1 MRTRRFSLLLALLL
15 TTLTASASLTA
26 GCGADPATNMAPS
39 LTLSVGSQE
48 TYVVGEDV
56 VQIQVTAK
64 DPEGGNI
71 NFEVINRPDRAEFQ
85 TFASSALFS
94 WDPITSDVT
103 DGEPLRLIFVATDS
117 QGESTERVVNLTILA
132 GNGTP
137 RFLTA
142 SSKLYDPNSNK
153 PLEFEV
159 EVRDDDSRD
168 VDLQMPGDKA
178 PAGASFE
185 QTGPKTGTFT
195 WSPSVQQRDKRVH
208 SVTFVADDQQ
218 TDPVTLKVSI
228 ILQNGGGG
236 GGTTDPDPVGSC
248 EGDQP
253 ITHDPLGAQRTID
266 DYELQASL
274 SAAAA
279 SKYDLA
285 YVFWSTDDVM
295 NTEVEWGSAEMKI
308 DGTELR
314 GAIPNLLLP
323 AGESQTV
330 YYSICAMDE
339 DAAEDAEDGFIC
351 APGGSYFT
359 FNAYSPD
366 ETSCLDDAAG
376 ASFASATAIPDDVW
390 AEQTA
395 CSGTADFHKFTV
407 EAGEIVDLY
416 VTYAL
421 GQDVDVKLY
430 DDAEK
435 QRDLIEFSDCY
446 GVAYIPLE
454 APESGQ
460 KTWYVEVTGADAPYQ
475 ITAWREQGGG
485 GTCGD
490 EANEPN
496 DTAGNATLV
505 FDDIALFEGASIC
518 TEEDLDIYAF
528 DVLAGDTIDAL
539 LEFTHADGD
548 LDMSLYAPS
557 QSDDVS
563 LDSFGVADGWSE
575 DDDEEITH
583 VAEESGIYYL
593 LTFTASTPNT
603 YDLAIGTT
611 CGDDDAFGSSN
622 HSQSSPALL
631 TPGTHAD
638 LKVCAGEPD
647 WYERTGFSG
656 QLVLAELQVKQGVRV
671 SDVSFEVYD
680 ANGLIKSAT
689 VNGDRLELEFT
700 PSTQGQYFYKVDA
713 PSNMIYELTF
723 VE

>member
-1 MRTRRFSLLLALLL
+1 MRTRRLSLLLALFVALL
-15 TTLTASASLTA
+15 ATFSAS
-26 GCGADPATNMAPS
+26 CGADAPPNEAPS
-39 LTLSVGSQE
+39 LTLSVGSEE

-64 DPEGGNI
+64 DPEGGNVS
-71 NFEVINRPDRAEFQ
+71 FDVINRPSRAEFQ

-103 DGEPLRLIFVATDS
+103 EDEPLRLIFVATDS
-117 QGESTERVVNLTILA
+117 QGASTERVVNLTIHA

-168 VDLQMPGDKA
+168 VDLQMPADKA

-185 QTGPKTGTFT
+185 QTGPKIGTFT

-208 SVTFVADDQQ
+208 SVTFVADDRQ
-218 TDPVTLKVSI
+218 TEPVTLKVSI

-248 EGDQP
+248 EGEQP
-253 ITHDPLGAQRTID
+253 IAHDPLGAQRTIE
-266 DYELQASL
+266 DYEVEATFS
-274 SAAAA
+274 STAAA
-279 SKYDLA
+279 KYDLA
-285 YVFWSTDDVM
+285 YLFWSTDDVM
-295 NTEVEWGSAEMKI
+295 NQEVEWGSTEMKI

-339 DAAEDAEDGFIC
+339 DAAEDAEDAFIC

-366 ETSCLDDAAG
+366 ETACLDDAAG
-376 ASFASATAIPDDVW
+376 ASFGSATPIPDDVW
-390 AEQTA
+390 AEQTV
-395 CSGTADFHKFTV
+395 CSGTADFHQFTV

-416 VTYAL
+416 VTYSL

-435 QRDLIEFSDCY
+435 QRDLVEFSECY

-460 KTWYVEVTGADAPYQ
+460 KTWFVEVTGADAPYQ
-475 ITAWREQGGG
+475 ITAWRQQGGG

-496 DTAGNATLV
+496 DTAADATLV
-505 FDDIALFEGASIC
+505 FDEIALFEGAAIC
-518 TEEDLDIYAF
+518 TEDDVDIYAF
-528 DVLAGDTIDAL
+528 DVLAGDTVDAL
-539 LEFTHADGD
+539 LEFIHADGD
-548 LDMSLYAPS
+548 LDMTLYAPS
-557 QSDDVS
+557 QSDNVS
-563 LDSFGVADGWSE
+563 MDSFGVADAWSTN
-575 DDDEEITH
+575 DDEELSH
-583 VAEESGIYYL
+583 VAQESGIYHL
-593 LTFTASTPNT
+593 LVMSSDTPNT
-603 YDLAIGTT
+603 YDLTISKT
-611 CGDDDAFGSSN
+611 CGDDDTFGTSN
-622 HSQSSPALL
+622 HSQSSPALI
-631 TPGTHAD
+631 TPGTYSD
-638 LKVCAGEPD
+638 LKMCAGQPD
-647 WYERTGFSG
+647 WYERTGFAD
-656 QLVLAELQVKQGVRV
+656 QVVLAEVVVQQGARV
-671 SDVSFEVYD
+671 SDVEFSVWD
-680 ANGLIKSAT
+680 ANGLIDSAT

-700 PSTQGQYFYKVDA
+700 PTTQAQYFYKVSG
-713 PSNMIYELTF
+713 PSSMIYELTYLD
-723 VE
+723 

>member
-1 MRTRRFSLLLALLL
+1 MRTQRCSFLFALLIA
-15 TTLTASASLTA
+15 TFATFSA
-26 GCGADPATNMAPS
+26 GCGADTAPNEAPS
-39 LTLSVGSQE
+39 LTLSVGSEE

-64 DPEGGNI
+64 DPEGGNVG
-71 NFEVINRPDRAEFQ
+71 FEVINRPARAEFQ

-103 DGEPLRLIFVATDS
+103 EGDPLRLIFVATDS

-153 PLEFEV
+153 PLEVEV
-159 EVRDDDSRD
+159 EVRDDDSRE
-168 VDLQMPGDKA
+168 VDLQMPGDQA

-185 QTGPKTGTFT
+185 QTGPKTGMFT

-208 SVTFVADDQQ
+208 SVTFTADDRQ
-218 TDPVTLKVSI
+218 TEPVTLKMTI
-228 ILQNGGGG
+228 ILQTGGGG

-248 EGDQP
+248 EGEQP
-253 ITHDPLGAQRTID
+253 IVHDPLGAQRTID
-266 DYELQASL
+266 DYEIQATF

-279 SKYDLA
+279 SKYDRA
-285 YVFWSTDDVM
+285 YLFWSTDDVM
-295 NTEVEWGSAEMKI
+295 NTEVEWGSADMKI

-314 GAIPNLLLP
+314 AGIPNLLLP
-323 AGESQTV
+323 PGESETV

-339 DAAEDAEDGFIC
+339 EAAEDAEDGFIC

-366 ETSCLDDAAG
+366 ETSCLDDAVG
-376 ASFASATAIPDDVW
+376 SSFASAAPIPDDVW
-390 AEQTA
+390 GEQTV
-395 CSGTADFHKFTV
+395 CSGTPDFHKFTV

-416 VTYAL
+416 VTYSL
-421 GQDVDVKLY
+421 GQNVDVKLY

-435 QRDLIEFSDCY
+435 QRDLVDFSECY

-490 EANEPN
+490 EAYEPN
-496 DTAGNATLV
+496 DTSANATLA
-505 FDDIALFEGASIC
+505 FDDFALFEGGSIC
-518 TEEDLDIYAF
+518 TEGDLDIYAF
-528 DVLAGDTIDAL
+528 DVFAGDLIDAV
-539 LEFTHADGD
+539 LEFTHANGD

-557 QSDDVS
+557 QAGDVS
-563 LDSFGVADGWSE
+563 LESFGVADAWSP
-575 DDDEEITH
+575 DDDEELAH
-583 VAEESGIYYL
+583 VAQESGIYYL
-593 LTFTASTPNT
+593 LVFTSDTPNT
-603 YDLAIGTT
+603 YDLAIGKT
-611 CGDDDAFGSSN
+611 CGDFDAFGSSN

-631 TPGTHAD
+631 TPGTHTD
-638 LKVCAGEPD
+638 LKVCGGQPD

-656 QLVLAELQVKQGVRV
+656 QTVLAEVRVQQGVRV
-671 SDVSFEVYD
+671 SDVDFGVYD
-680 ANGLIKSAT
+680 SSGLIKSAT
-689 VNGDRLELEFT
+689 VNGDRLELDFT

-713 PSNMIYELTF
+713 PSSMIYELTF